1 MGILPEMAPVHASCR
16 KNGVGRA
23 GSVYH
28 YGGAAM
34 RWRAHWGVYLS
45 RLRNS
50 PIAWVVQTDMVATT
64 ADEHDMNQ
72 DLHWLVLVALGGTL
86 VVALIGLAYL
96 LLRLR
101 EAEGRLRDKEDQHQG
116 ILDRL
121 QENEYRLRTIIESE
135 PECVKLQAADG
146 TVLEINPAGLRLVD
160 AERPEDIIGKKI
172 YSVVAQEYKDIYR
185 NYMRRV
191 FEGEAVVYEFKSI
204 TLKGRVC
211 WMETHAV
218 PLRDARGAVYALLGI
233 TRDITEHKW
242 AEEQGRRHQT
252 ELARVARLSTMG
264 EMATGLAHELNQPL
278 SAIANFARG
287 CIRRLRSGDV
297 APADL
302 IEPLEEVCEQA
313 ERAGEI
319 MRHVRDFVRKSEPRM
334 TAVDINQVVRSV
346 AKFTELEARQHE
358 TVLTLQLAPRQPRV
372 WADSIM
378 IEQVVCNLVR
388 NAMEAMSEARCLRRE
403 VIVRTVQPGDE
414 TIEVEVIDTGPG
426 IDGAVIDQVFDQF
439 FTTKPEGVGMG
450 LSISRSIVESHGGSI
465 RAESRANGGATFRFT
480 LKAIP
485 IRVNR
490 DERRYS
496 LHS

>member
-1 MGILPEMAPVHASCR
+1 MSGASEAMWL
-16 KNGVGRA
+16 GLVLLVGT
-23 GSVYH
+23 
-28 YGGAAM
+28 
-34 RWRAHWGVYLS
+34 L
-45 RLRNS
+45 
-50 PIAWVVQTDMVATT
+50 MVAI
-64 ADEHDMNQ
+64 
-72 DLHWLVLVALGGTL
+72 
-86 VVALIGLAYL
+86 IGSAYL

-101 EAEGRLRDKEDQHQG
+101 EAEARLHEKEDQHQG
-116 ILDRL
+116 MLDRL

-160 AERPEDIIGKKI
+160 AERPEDIIGTKI
-172 YSVVAQEYKDIYR
+172 YDVVAQEYKDIYR
-185 NYMRRV
+185 ENMRRV
-191 FEGEAVVYEFKSI
+191 FAGEAVVYEFKSI

-278 SAIANFARG
+278 AAIANFARG

-334 TAVDINQVVRSV
+334 TAVDINLVVRSV
-346 AKFTELEARQHE
+346 VKFTEHEARQLE
-358 TVLTLQLAPRQPRV
+358 TVVTLQLAPQQPRV

-378 IEQVVCNLVR
+378 VEQVICNLVR
-388 NAMEAMSEARCLRRE
+388 NAMEAMAESRTLRRE
-403 VIVRTVQPGDE
+403 IIIRTVALDGDVV
-414 TIEVEVIDTGPG
+414 EVEVIDTGPG

-465 RAESRANGGATFRFT
+465 RAESRAGGGATFRFT

-485 IRVNR
+485 IRLNR

-496 LHS
+496 FHS

>member
-1 MGILPEMAPVHASCR
+1 M
-16 KNGVGRA
+16 
-23 GSVYH
+23 
-28 YGGAAM
+28 
-34 RWRAHWGVYLS
+34 
-45 RLRNS
+45 
-50 PIAWVVQTDMVATT
+50 D
-64 ADEHDMNQ
+64 Q
-72 DLHWLVLVALGGTL
+72 DLYLLGLVALGGSL
-86 VVALIGLAYL
+86 VVALIGFAYL

-101 EAEGRLRDKEDQHQG
+101 EAQQRLRDKEDQHQG

-146 TVLEINPAGLRLVD
+146 TVLEINPAGLRLLD
-160 AERPEDIIGKKI
+160 AGRPEDIIGTKI
-172 YSVVAQEYKDIYR
+172 YDVVAQEYKDIYQE
-185 NYMRRV
+185 NMRRV
-191 FEGEAVVYEFKSI
+191 FAGEAVVYEFKSI

-334 TAVDINQVVRSV
+334 TAVDINLVVRSV
-346 AKFTELEARQHE
+346 VKFTEHEARQNE
-358 TVLTLQLAPRQPRV
+358 TVVTLQLAPEQPRV

-378 IEQVVCNLVR
+378 VEQVICNLVR
-388 NAMEAMSEARCLRRE
+388 NAMEAMAETRTLRRE
-403 VIVRTVQPGDE
+403 VVIRTVPHGEDAV
-414 TIEVEVIDTGPG
+414 EVEVIDTGPG

-465 RAESRANGGATFRFT
+465 RAESRAGGGATFRFT
-480 LKAIP
+480 LQRIP
-485 IRVNR
+485 TLLRR

-496 LHS
+496 LHH

>member
-1 MGILPEMAPVHASCR
+1 MIT
-16 KNGVGRA
+16 
-23 GSVYH
+23 GSD
-28 YGGAAM
+28 AM
-34 RWRAHWGVYLS
+34 
-45 RLRNS
+45 
-50 PIAWVVQTDMVATT
+50 
-64 ADEHDMNQ
+64 
-72 DLHWLVLVALGGTL
+72 WLGFVALGGALTA
-86 VVALIGLAYL
+86 ALIALAVM

-101 EAEGRLRDKEDQHQG
+101 EAEQRVRDKEAEQQG
-116 ILDRL
+116 VLDRL

-172 YSVVAQEYKDIYR
+172 YGVVAQEYKEIYR
-185 NYMRRV
+185 ENMRRV

-204 TLKGRVC
+204 TLKGRTC

-346 AKFTELEARQHE
+346 VKFTELEARQHE
-358 TVLTLQLAPRQPRV
+358 TIVTLHLAAQQPRV

-378 IEQVVCNLVR
+378 VEQVICNLVR
-388 NAMEAMSEARCLRRE
+388 NAMEAMAETRSLRRE
-403 VIVRTVQPGDE
+403 VMIRTVPQGEDA
-414 TIEVEVIDTGPG
+414 IEIEVIDTGPG
-426 IDGAVIDQVFDQF
+426 IDEAVIDQVFDQF

-465 RAESRANGGATFRFT
+465 RAESRAGGATFRFT
-480 LKAIP
+480 LQAIP
-485 IRVNR
+485 LRLSN

>member
-1 MGILPEMAPVHASCR
+1 MFMESEIM
-16 KNGVGRA
+16 
-23 GSVYH
+23 
-28 YGGAAM
+28 
-34 RWRAHWGVYLS
+34 
-45 RLRNS
+45 
-50 PIAWVVQTDMVATT
+50 
-64 ADEHDMNQ
+64 
-72 DLHWLVLVALGGTL
+72 WLGLVALGGGL
-86 VVALIGLAYL
+86 AVALIGLVYL

-101 EAEGRLRDKEDQHQG
+101 EAETRLHEKEDQHQG

-146 TVLEINPAGLRLVD
+146 TVLEINPAGLRLID
-160 AERPEDIIGKKI
+160 AGRPEDIIGRKI
-172 YSVVAQEYKDIYR
+172 YEVVAPEYQAIYR
-185 NYMRRV
+185 ENMRRV
-191 FEGEAVVYEFKSI
+191 FAGESVVYEFRST
-204 TLKGRVC
+204 TLKGRTC

-218 PLRDARGAVYALLGI
+218 PLRDARGEVYALLGI
-233 TRDITEHKW
+233 TRDTTEHKW

-278 SAIANFARG
+278 AAIANFARG
-287 CIRRLRSGDV
+287 CIRRLRTGEVES
-297 APADL
+297 AEL

-346 AKFTELEARQHE
+346 VKFTEHEARQHE
-358 TVLTLQLAPRQPRV
+358 TVVTLQLAPQQPRV

-378 IEQVVCNLVR
+378 VEQVICNLVR
-388 NAMEAMSEARCLRRE
+388 NAVEAMTETRSQRRE
-403 VIVRTVQPGDE
+403 ILIRTVPHDGDIVE
-414 TIEVEVIDTGPG
+414 IEVVDPGPG
-426 IDGAVIDQVFDQF
+426 IDETIIDHVFDQF
-439 FTTKPEGVGMG
+439 FTTKTEGVGMG

-465 RAESRANGGATFRFT
+465 RAESRAGGATFRFT
-480 LKAIP
+480 LQAIP
-485 IRVNR
+485 VKLSR

>member
-1 MGILPEMAPVHASCR
+1 MTGTD
-16 KNGVGRA
+16 
-23 GSVYH
+23 
-28 YGGAAM
+28 AM
-34 RWRAHWGVYLS
+34 
-45 RLRNS
+45 
-50 PIAWVVQTDMVATT
+50 
-64 ADEHDMNQ
+64 
-72 DLHWLVLVALGGTL
+72 WLGFVALWGALT
-86 VVALIGLAYL
+86 VALIGLAVM

-101 EAEGRLRDKEDQHQG
+101 EAEQRVQDKEAEHQG

-172 YSVVAQEYKDIYR
+172 YCIVAREYEDIYR
-185 NYMRRV
+185 DNMRRV
-191 FEGEAVVYEFKSI
+191 FEGEAVVYEFKST
-204 TLKGRVC
+204 TLKGRTA

-218 PLRDARGAVYALLGI
+218 PLRDVHGAVYALLGI

-287 CIRRLRSGDV
+287 CIRRLRSGDM

-302 IEPLEEVCEQA
+302 IEPLEEVCGQA
-313 ERAGEI
+313 ERAGEV

-334 TAVDINQVVRSV
+334 TAVDVNQVVRGV
-346 AKFTELEARQHE
+346 VKFTELEARQHE
-358 TVLTLQLAPRQPRV
+358 TVVTLQLAPLQPRA

-378 IEQVVCNLVR
+378 VEQVICNLVR
-388 NAMEAMSEARCLRRE
+388 NAMEAMAESRTERRE
-403 VIVRTVQPGDE
+403 VIIRTVQHGGDI
-414 TIEVEVIDTGPG
+414 IEIEVIDTGPG
-426 IDGAVIDQVFDQF
+426 IDGALIDQVFDQF

-465 RAESRANGGATFRFT
+465 RAESRVGGGATFRFT

-485 IRVNR
+485 IRLSR

>member
-1 MGILPEMAPVHASCR
+1 MFMESEIMLLG
-16 KNGVGRA
+16 
-23 GSVYH
+23 
-28 YGGAAM
+28 
-34 RWRAHWGVYLS
+34 
-45 RLRNS
+45 
-50 PIAWVVQTDMVATT
+50 
-64 ADEHDMNQ
+64 
-72 DLHWLVLVALGGTL
+72 LVALGGGLT
-86 VVALIGLAYL
+86 VALIGLAYL

-101 EAEGRLRDKEDQHQG
+101 EAETRLHEKEDQHQG

-160 AERPEDIIGKKI
+160 AGRPEDIIGRKI
-172 YSVVAQEYKDIYR
+172 YEVVAPEYQAIYR
-185 NYMRRV
+185 ENMRRV
-191 FEGEAVVYEFKSI
+191 FAGESVVYEFRST
-204 TLKGRVC
+204 TLKGRTC

-218 PLRDARGAVYALLGI
+218 PLRDARGEVYALLGI
-233 TRDITEHKW
+233 TRDTTEHKW

-278 SAIANFARG
+278 AAIANFARG
-287 CIRRLRSGDV
+287 CIRRLRTGEV
-297 APADL
+297 VPAEL

-346 AKFTELEARQHE
+346 VKFTEHETRQHE
-358 TVLTLQLAPRQPRV
+358 TVVTLQLAPQQPRV

-388 NAMEAMSEARCLRRE
+388 NAVEAMAETRSQRRE
-403 VIVRTVQPGDE
+403 ILIRTVPHDGDIVE
-414 TIEVEVIDTGPG
+414 IEVVDTGPG
-426 IDGAVIDQVFDQF
+426 IDETVIDNVFDQF
-439 FTTKPEGVGMG
+439 FTTKTEGVGMG

-465 RAESRANGGATFRFT
+465 RAESRAGGATFRFT
-480 LKAIP
+480 LQAIP
-485 IRVNR
+485 VKLSR

>member
-1 MGILPEMAPVHASCR
+1 MESEIMLLG
-16 KNGVGRA
+16 
-23 GSVYH
+23 
-28 YGGAAM
+28 
-34 RWRAHWGVYLS
+34 
-45 RLRNS
+45 
-50 PIAWVVQTDMVATT
+50 
-64 ADEHDMNQ
+64 
-72 DLHWLVLVALGGTL
+72 LVALGGGLT
-86 VVALIGLAYL
+86 VALIGLAYL

-101 EAEGRLRDKEDQHQG
+101 EAETRLHEKEDQHQG

-160 AERPEDIIGKKI
+160 AGCPEDIIGRKI
-172 YSVVAQEYKDIYR
+172 YEVVAPEYQAIYR
-185 NYMRRV
+185 ENMRRV
-191 FEGEAVVYEFKSI
+191 FAGESVVYEFRST
-204 TLKGRVC
+204 TLKGRTR

-218 PLRDARGAVYALLGI
+218 PLRDARGEVYALLGI
-233 TRDITEHKW
+233 TRDTTEHKW

-278 SAIANFARG
+278 AAIANFARG
-287 CIRRLRSGDV
+287 CIRRLRTGEVVPSE
-297 APADL
+297 L

-346 AKFTELEARQHE
+346 VKFTEHEARQHE
-358 TVLTLQLAPRQPRV
+358 TVVTLQLAPQQPRV

-388 NAMEAMSEARCLRRE
+388 NAVEAMAERHSLRRE
-403 VIVRTVQPGDE
+403 IVIRTVPHDGDIVE
-414 TIEVEVIDTGPG
+414 IEVVDTGPG
-426 IDGAVIDQVFDQF
+426 IDEAVIDQVFDQF
-439 FTTKPEGVGMG
+439 FTTKTEGVGMG

-465 RAESRANGGATFRFT
+465 RAESRAGGATFRFT
-480 LKAIP
+480 LQAIP
-485 IRVNR
+485 VRLNR

>member
-1 MGILPEMAPVHASCR
+1 MWLGIVVLW
-16 KNGVGRA
+16 
-23 GSVYH
+23 
-28 YGGAAM
+28 GA
-34 RWRAHWGVYLS
+34 L
-45 RLRNS
+45 
-50 PIAWVVQTDMVATT
+50 T
-64 ADEHDMNQ
+64 
-72 DLHWLVLVALGGTL
+72 
-86 VVALIGLAYL
+86 VALIGLAVM

-101 EAEGRLRDKEDQHQG
+101 EAGQRVRDKEAEHLG
-116 ILDRL
+116 VLDRL
-121 QENEYRLRTIIESE
+121 RENEYRLRTIIESE

-160 AERPEDIIGKKI
+160 AERPEDIIGKPI
-172 YSVVAQEYKDIYR
+172 YGVVAQEYQEIYR
-185 NYMRRV
+185 DCMRRV

-204 TLKGRVC
+204 TLKGRTA

-218 PLRDARGAVYALLGI
+218 PLRDARGVVYALLGI

-297 APADL
+297 APGDL

-334 TAVDINQVVRSV
+334 TAVDINLVVRSV
-346 AKFTELEARQHE
+346 VKFTELETRQQYAF
-358 TVLTLQLAPRQPRV
+358 VKLDLAPDQPRV

-378 IEQVVCNLVR
+378 IEQVICNLVR
-388 NAMEAMSEARCLRRE
+388 NAVEAMAEARAWRRE
-403 VIVRTVQPGDE
+403 VSIRTRRQEDG
-414 TIEVEVIDTGPG
+414 TIEIEVGDSGPG
-426 IDGAVIDQVFDQF
+426 IDGTVIDQVFDQF

-465 RAESRANGGATFRFT
+465 RAESRAGGGATFRFT
-480 LKAIP
+480 LQAIP
-485 IRVNR
+485 VSLSS

-496 LHS
+496 IHS

>member
-1 MGILPEMAPVHASCR
+1 MESEIM
-16 KNGVGRA
+16 
-23 GSVYH
+23 
-28 YGGAAM
+28 
-34 RWRAHWGVYLS
+34 
-45 RLRNS
+45 
-50 PIAWVVQTDMVATT
+50 
-64 ADEHDMNQ
+64 
-72 DLHWLVLVALGGTL
+72 WLGLVALGGGL
-86 VVALIGLAYL
+86 AVALIGLVYL

-101 EAEGRLRDKEDQHQG
+101 EAETRLHEKEDQHQG

-160 AERPEDIIGKKI
+160 AGRPEDIIGRKI
-172 YSVVAQEYKDIYR
+172 YEVVAPEYQAIYR
-185 NYMRRV
+185 ENMRRV
-191 FEGEAVVYEFKSI
+191 FAGESVVYEFRST
-204 TLKGRVC
+204 TLKGRTC

-218 PLRDARGAVYALLGI
+218 PLRDARGEVYALLGI
-233 TRDITEHKW
+233 TRDTTEHKW

-278 SAIANFARG
+278 AAIANFARG
-287 CIRRLRSGDV
+287 CIRRLRTGEV
-297 APADL
+297 VPAEL

-346 AKFTELEARQHE
+346 VKFTEHEARQHE
-358 TVLTLQLAPRQPRV
+358 TVVTLQLAPQQPRV

-388 NAMEAMSEARCLRRE
+388 NAVEAMAETRSQRRE
-403 VIVRTVQPGDE
+403 ILIRTVPHDGDIVE
-414 TIEVEVIDTGPG
+414 IEVVDTGPG
-426 IDGAVIDQVFDQF
+426 IDETVIDNVFDQF
-439 FTTKPEGVGMG
+439 FTTKTEGVGMG

-465 RAESRANGGATFRFT
+465 RAESRAGGATFRFT
-480 LKAIP
+480 LQAIP
-485 IRVNR
+485 VKLSR

>member
-1 MGILPEMAPVHASCR
+1 MESEIMLLG
-16 KNGVGRA
+16 
-23 GSVYH
+23 
-28 YGGAAM
+28 
-34 RWRAHWGVYLS
+34 
-45 RLRNS
+45 
-50 PIAWVVQTDMVATT
+50 
-64 ADEHDMNQ
+64 
-72 DLHWLVLVALGGTL
+72 LVALGGGLT
-86 VVALIGLAYL
+86 VALIGLAYL

-101 EAEGRLRDKEDQHQG
+101 EAETRLHEKEDQHQG

-160 AERPEDIIGKKI
+160 AGRPEDIIGRKI
-172 YSVVAQEYKDIYR
+172 YEVVAPEYQAIYR
-185 NYMRRV
+185 ENMRRV
-191 FEGEAVVYEFKSI
+191 FAGESVVYEFRST
-204 TLKGRVC
+204 TLKGRTC

-218 PLRDARGAVYALLGI
+218 PLRDARGEVYALLGI
-233 TRDITEHKW
+233 TRDTTEHKW

-278 SAIANFARG
+278 AAIANFARG
-287 CIRRLRSGDV
+287 CIRRLRTGEV
-297 APADL
+297 VPAEL

-346 AKFTELEARQHE
+346 VKFTEHEARQHE
-358 TVLTLQLAPRQPRV
+358 TVVTLQLAPQQPRV

-388 NAMEAMSEARCLRRE
+388 NAVEAMAETRSQRRE
-403 VIVRTVQPGDE
+403 ILIRTVPHDGDTVE
-414 TIEVEVIDTGPG
+414 IEVVDTGPG
-426 IDGAVIDQVFDQF
+426 IDETVIDNVFDQF
-439 FTTKPEGVGMG
+439 FTTKTEGVGMG

-465 RAESRANGGATFRFT
+465 RAESRASGATFRFT
-480 LKAIP
+480 LQAIP
-485 IRVNR
+485 VKLSR